1 MASFLVAVKAFVEGL
16 LAVEVPGLGIS
27 MFTLIMGLWLLYFIG
42 YFAIK
47 QIFGGGG
54 GDDD

>member
-1 MASFLVAVKAFVEGL
+1 MASFLVAVQTFVSGL
-16 LAVEVPGLGIS
+16 LAIEVPGLGIS
-27 MFTLIMGLWLLYFIG
+27 MFTLIMGLWVLYFIG

-54 GDDD
+54 GDD